1 MRYVS
6 LANLSEI
13 IRRNFHKIPHD
24 IDLVVG
30 IPRSGMIPASIIALL
45 LNTRL
50 TDIDSFVNYGSIQS
64 NGLTRGNFVRNQK
77 IKKILI
83 VDDSICS
90 GQSMENAK
98 KKLQS
103 LPLGDYNFVFCAPI
117 ATTPG
122 SAMVNLAF
130 EIIDDNRIFEWN
142 IFHHS
147 LLQNACIDID
157 GVLCVDPD
165 EDDDGSIYRNFL
177 QTAKPLFTPTCKV
190 NTLISCRLEKYR
202 HLTEEWLQRNSI
214 SYDKLILLNLPS
226 KAARIAWNRHGEYK
240 GEYYKQHPEYVIFI
254 ESSSRQAKIIAD
266 VSHKP
271 VYCVETNTLITA
283 AEPISQK
290 RRILHLLKKTFPKG
304 YRRIKKTYY
313 KAIGHPL

>member
-6 LANLSEI
+6 LADLSTI
-13 IRRNFHKIPHD
+13 IRHNFHKIPHD

-30 IPRSGMIPASIIALL
+30 IPRSGMVPASIIALL

-50 TDIDSFVNYGSIQS
+50 TDIDSFVSNGCIQS
-64 NGLTRGNFVRNQK
+64 NGLTRGDYVRNK
-77 IKKILI
+77 EIKNILV

-90 GQSMENAK
+90 GRSMENAK
-98 KKLQS
+98 KKLQA
-103 LPLGDYNFVFCAPI
+103 LPLGKYNFVFCAPI
-117 ATTPG
+117 ATTTG
-122 SAMVNLAF
+122 STMIDLAF

-147 LLQNACIDID
+147 LLRNACIDID

-165 EDDDGSIYRNFL
+165 VDDDGALYRKFL
-177 QTAKPLFTPTCKV
+177 QTARPLFTPTCRV

-202 HLTEEWLQRNSI
+202 PLTEEWLQQNNI

-226 KAARIAWNRHGEYK
+226 KAARIAWNRHGNYK
-240 GEYYKQHPEYVIFI
+240 GEYYKQHPEYAIFI
-254 ESSSRQAKIIAD
+254 ESSLRQAKIISD

-283 AEPISQK
+283 AEAISRK
-290 RRILHLLKKTFPKG
+290 KIILRALKKTFPKG
-304 YRRIKKTYY
+304 YRWMKKKYY